1 MVWIGLLVVA
11 VVAVVATVVV
21 RNRRRHEPGMTSF
34 RRHIDALS
42 PEARREVADRVRR
55 SLDDGR
61 DR

>member
-1 MVWIGLLVVA
+1 MMPWLLLAVVIVVAALVV
-11 VVAVVATVVV
+11 TV
-21 RNRRRHEPGMTSF
+21 RARRRREPGMVNF

-55 SLDDGR
+55 SLDDGK

>member
-1 MVWIGLLVVA
+1 MLWVVLIVVAAAAVA
-11 VVAVVATVVV
+11 VVVV
-21 RNRRRHEPGMTSF
+21 RARRRREPGMTNF